1 MPTAPPDTGWLTE
14 RPIAHRGLHDG
25 LSVPE
30 NTIAAAEAAA
40 EADYAIEVDV
50 RLSADDA
57 VIVFHDATLERLAGR
72 SKHISDLSLH
82 ELRGTRIGGVH
93 PIPTLEE
100 LLAAVGR
107 RVPVF
112 VEIKS
117 PRTFE
122 AMAALVARV
131 IGTIRRYHVPAAVMS
146 FDPDIVALA
155 RRGAPDL
162 PRGIVSCRYR
172 PEPGEHRPGVMQRTV
187 LANLMHVPRTRPHF
201 IAYRADDL
209 PQAGVA
215 LVRRS
220 QRLPLLGW
228 TIRTSAEHGRAAGLV
243 DQVIFED
250 YRPRSP

>member
-1 MPTAPPDTGWLTE
+1 M
-14 RPIAHRGLHDG
+14 
-25 LSVPE
+25 PE
-30 NTIAAAEAAA
+30 NTIAAAEAAVA
-40 EADYAIEVDV
+40 ANYAIEVDV
-50 RLSADDA
+50 RLTADDA
-57 VIVFHDATLERLAGR
+57 VVVFHDETLERLAGR
-72 SKHISDLSLH
+72 NKRVRDLTLN

-117 PRTFE
+117 PRKFE

-131 IGTIRRYHVPAAVMS
+131 IGSIRRYDGPVAVMS
-146 FDPDIVALA
+146 FDPDIVALM

-172 PEPGEHRPGVMQRTV
+172 PEPGEPRHGVMQRTV
-187 LANLMHVPRTRPHF
+187 LANLMHVPRTRPDF
-201 IAYRADDL
+201 IAYQAEDL
-209 PQAGVA
+209 PQAGVT

-228 TIRTSAEHGRAAGLV
+228 TIRSSAEHSRAAALV